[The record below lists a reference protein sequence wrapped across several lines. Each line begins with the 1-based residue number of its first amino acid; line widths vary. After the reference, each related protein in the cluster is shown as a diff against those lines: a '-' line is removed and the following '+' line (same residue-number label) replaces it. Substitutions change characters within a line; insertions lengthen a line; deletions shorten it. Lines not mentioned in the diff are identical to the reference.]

1 MHQYQIRKRGRQ
13 LKILVTGGAG
23 FIGSNL
29 VRRLLSDGVERV
41 TVIDDF
47 FSGFRS
53 NLDGVDV
60 EIIEG
65 SILDPEALTR
75 AAADAHAIV
84 HLAARPSVPR
94 SIKDPLASHH
104 ANATGS
110 LAVLEAARASHS
122 HVVLASSSSVYGANP
137 VLPRVEDQ
145 RPMPISPYAV
155 SKLAAES
162 YALSYQ
168 AVYGVSVLPFRFF
181 NVYGPRQAA
190 GHAYAAVVPEF
201 TSRALR
207 GEALTVHGDG
217 LQTRDFT
224 FVDTV
229 TEVLSLAA
237 REQRR
242 SAEPVN
248 LALGSRS
255 SLLDVIEMIERE
267 TGRPLLIEHTAVRPG
282 DVRDSHADTARLR
295 RLFPEITAVPLEQGI
310 TATVDWMRQSLLAR

>member
-110 LAVLEAARASHS
+110 LAVLEAAARIPLACRVG
-122 HVVLASSSSVYGANP
+122 VVILCLRCQPRPPSGRGPAADADQSLRREQVGRRVVRP
-137 VLPRVEDQ
+137 VLP
-145 RPMPISPYAV
+145 S
-155 SKLAAES
+155 
-162 YALSYQ
+162 
-168 AVYGVSVLPFRFF
+168 GV
-181 NVYGPRQAA
+181 
-190 GHAYAAVVPEF
+190 
-201 TSRALR
+201 R
-207 GEALTVHGDG
+207 G
-217 LQTRDFT
+217 
-224 FVDTV
+224 
-229 TEVLSLAA
+229 
-237 REQRR
+237 
-242 SAEPVN
+242 
-248 LALGSRS
+248 
-255 SLLDVIEMIERE
+255 
-267 TGRPLLIEHTAVRPG
+267 
-282 DVRDSHADTARLR
+282 
-295 RLFPEITAVPLEQGI
+295 
-310 TATVDWMRQSLLAR
+310 